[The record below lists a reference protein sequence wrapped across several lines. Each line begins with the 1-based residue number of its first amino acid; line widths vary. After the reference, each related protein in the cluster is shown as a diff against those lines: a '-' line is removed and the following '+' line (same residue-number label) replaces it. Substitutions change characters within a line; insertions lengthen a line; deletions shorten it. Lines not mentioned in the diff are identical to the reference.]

1 MAKQVNWGKVNAKPI
16 HSNNVEIPPVPT
28 VQTNVLKPRLHL
40 DIGSTAGICSQYVDD
55 FNILDVHATI
65 IARFDGQKEQKLK
78 ALQEQLQ
85 QTESKLNGQPLT
97 VIEYKL
103 THKSCQQ
110 IRQAITDIE
119 QDSDKITYLT
129 AVEPIIEAYSRIGP
143 LAKTVAFTK
152 TVITQPTPRLPPN
165 ETRHQIIAEFL
176 EIARKYIPLDVVRK
190 IPKSQECPRC
200 GRDIGG
206 IALDGQGIRRCHDC
220 GYEEANIIPAAY
232 YKDSERVSSTNR
244 TNYEDK
250 ENYIKSVQ
258 RYQGKQPNKLPAELF
273 IELDAYFKAYGL
285 PTGEDVRKMPFNPD
299 GRTRGQTSL
308 EMLWKALQERK
319 YTEFYDDSNLITHL
333 YWGWKLPDCSHLEDI
348 ILEDYTR
355 TQAVFE
361 TEPKER
367 TSSLNTQ
374 YRLYQHLQARGFP
387 CVPGDFKMIKGES
400 LEYHNQICEKMF
412 KACGLRFQ
420 PV

>member
-1 MAKQVNWGKVNAKPI
+1 MAKQVNWGKANVKPVEPNTI
-16 HSNNVEIPPVPT
+16 EIPPAT
-28 VQTNVLKPRLHL
+28 SIQTNLSKPRLHL
-40 DIGSTAGICSQYVDD
+40 DSGSTAGICSQYVDD
-55 FNILDVHATI
+55 FNILDVHAVI
-65 IARFDGQKEQKLK
+65 LARFDGQKEQKLK
-78 ALQEQLQ
+78 SLQEQLQ
-85 QTESKLNGQPLT
+85 QAESKFKGHPLT

-103 THKSCQQ
+103 TQKSCTQ
-110 IRQAITDIE
+110 IRQAITDLE
-119 QDSDKITYLT
+119 QDADKKTYLSL
-129 AVEPIIEAYSRIGP
+129 VQPYIEAYSRIGP
-143 LAKTVAFTK
+143 LAKTVVFTK
-152 TVITQPTPRLPPN
+152 TVVPQPTPRLPPN

-176 EIARKYIPLDVVRK
+176 EVARKYIPLDVVRK

-200 GRDIGG
+200 GRDISG

-250 ENYIKSVQ
+250 ENFQKSLL
-258 RYQGKQPNKLPAELF
+258 RYQGKQPNKLPTDLF
-273 IELDAYFKAYGL
+273 TELDAYFKAYSL
-285 PTGEDVRKMPFNPD
+285 PIGEEVRKMPLNAD
-299 GRTRGQTSL
+299 GRSRGQTSL

-319 YTEFYDDSNLITHL
+319 YTEFYDDGNLITNL
-333 YWGWKLPDCSHLEDI
+333 YWGWKLPDCSHQEDI
-348 ILEDYTR
+348 IVDDYAR

-361 TEPKER
+361 AEPKER

-400 LEYHNQICEKMF
+400 LEYHNSVCSKMF